1 MPIYDKMSFMSTKPI
16 SDNLGKLSF
25 KDALRYALINYENK
39 ATKKGKKV
47 ERGQALKTIAME
59 LIHIGINGSSES
71 KADKM
76 NAVKEIIDRLDGKAQ
91 QSIAGIEGEP
101 ITLIQRVIVSN
112 GIDKDDSIALAPP
125 DRVEKI
131 IN

>member
-1 MPIYDKMSFMSTKPI
+1 MEKKPI
-16 SDNLGKLSF
+16 SDNLGKYKF
-25 KDALRYALINYENK
+25 KDALRYALTNYENK

-47 ERGQALKTIAME
+47 DRGQALKVIASE
-59 LIHIGINGSSES
+59 LIHIAINGSKDS

-76 NAVKEIIDRLDGKAQ
+76 AAVKEIIDRLDGKAQ
-91 QSIAGIEGEP
+91 QSIAGVEGEP

-112 GIDKDDSIALAPP
+112 GIGKDDSSALSPP
-125 DRVEKI
+125 ERAEKV

>member
-1 MPIYDKMSFMSTKPI
+1 MTNKPI
-16 SDNLGKLSF
+16 KENLGKLSF

-39 ATKKGKKV
+39 ATKKGKRV

-59 LIHIGINGSSES
+59 LIHIGINGSSDS

-91 QSIAGIEGEP
+91 QSIAGIEGDP
-101 ITLIQRVIVSN
+101 ITVIQRVIVTNS
-112 GIDKDDSIALAPP
+112 IDDKEIAPP
-125 DRVEKI
+125 RTSQRVEKI

>member
-1 MPIYDKMSFMSTKPI
+1 MEKKPI
-16 SDNLGKLSF
+16 SENLGKYKF

-47 ERGQALKTIAME
+47 DRGQALKVIASE
-59 LIHIGINGSSES
+59 LIHIAINGSKDS

-76 NAVKEIIDRLDGKAQ
+76 AAVKEIIDRLDGKAQ
-91 QSIAGIEGEP
+91 QSIAGVEGEP

-112 GIDKDDSIALAPP
+112 GIGKDDTERLSAPE
-125 DRVEKI
+125 RAEKI

>member
-1 MPIYDKMSFMSTKPI
+1 MYDKISPMSTKPI
-16 SDNLGKLSF
+16 KDNLGKLSF

-59 LIHIGINGSSES
+59 LIHIGINGSSDS

-101 ITLIQRVIVSN
+101 ITLIQRVIVTNSI
-112 GIDKDDSIALAPP
+112 GKDEIEPP
-125 DRVEKI
+125 RASERVEKI

>member
-1 MPIYDKMSFMSTKPI
+1 MSTKPI
-16 SDNLGKLSF
+16 SDNLGKYKF
-25 KDALRYALINYENK
+25 KDALRYALTNYENK

-59 LIHIGINGSSES
+59 LIHISINGSRES

-76 NAVKEIIDRLDGKAQ
+76 SAINQIIDRLDGKAQ
-91 QSIAGIEGEP
+91 QSIAGVEGEP

-112 GIDKDDSIALAPP
+112 GISEDDSSALAPP
-125 DRVEKI
+125 DRAEKI